1 MIKLCIIKIC
11 QYYTAFLR
19 DWEAREIVTSVTRDE
34 VRGED
39 IHLHTH
45 THPHTH
51 THTHTHTNTHTHKH
65 IYIFIYIYIY
75 VCVGWEREERDLG

>member
-1 MIKLCIIKIC
+1 MIKLYIIKIC

-39 IHLHTH
+39 IHLHTY
-45 THPHTH
+45 TPAD
-51 THTHTHTNTHTHKH
+51 K
-65 IYIFIYIYIY
+65 
-75 VCVGWEREERDLG
+75 